1 MTLCVYIYGYDVFSH
16 SKYWIIDV
24 FLPILGSA
32 QLCCVGFLLNTF
44 MAVLLTMTKFQGWE
58 RYSVCVCVKNI
69 LVLFTVVSQLWCMF
83 CCVLSVRLLLNKF
96 PNKENKVV
104 LCIVNVIQCSLENC
118 SNVHLSY
125 MWYNGQ
131 LPKYIRNVK
140 TDNFH
145 FMCYL
150 NFKEKGC
157 PSTKLYNALL
167 LFCVLTMALLT
178 VWISF
183 F

>member
-1 MTLCVYIYGYDVFSH
+1 MCFCQFWALHNFVVLVF
-16 SKYWIIDV
+16 Y
-24 FLPILGSA
+24 LILSW
-32 QLCCVGFLLNTF
+32 QFCWPWLNF
-44 MAVLLTMTKFQGWE
+44 KVE
-58 RYSVCVCVKNI
+58 RDTVCVCVCEKYPSF
-69 LVLFTVVSQLWCMF
+69 VHCSVSALKLWCMF

-157 PSTKLYNALL
+157 LSTKLYNALL
-167 LFCVLTMALLT
+167 LFSVFWPWHYWQYES
-178 VWISF
+178 VSF
-183 F
+183 KQL